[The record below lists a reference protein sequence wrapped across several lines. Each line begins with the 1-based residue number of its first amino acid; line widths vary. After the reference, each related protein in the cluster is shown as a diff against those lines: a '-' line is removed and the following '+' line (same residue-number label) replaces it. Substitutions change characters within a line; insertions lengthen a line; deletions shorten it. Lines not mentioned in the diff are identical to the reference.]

1 MLQISSGKGRR
12 TLLGSS
18 LVLTLLAAVQAIAP
32 VMVPVGTT
40 SNDFILPGS
49 QPGSMADNLFESQN
63 CQGCHDS
70 AGAFGDGHYNYWK
83 SSMMAQSTRDPIF
96 WAALAIANQDAP
108 EAGTYCMRCH
118 TPGGFL
124 DGHATPADG
133 SGLQAFG
140 IDQDG
145 VSCSVCHRMV
155 DPVYTAGADP
165 VEDVAILAGLIL
177 PPGADAHTGQYII
190 DPDDRRRGPYG
201 LDSNT
206 HLHGTLMSP
215 FHQDS
220 RLCANC
226 HDVSNPVY
234 SAQAGGTYALNGMNA
249 PHPTFSK
256 TDMFPIERTYSE
268 WEQSV
273 FAIAPQ
279 DVGGRFGGTLPAV
292 ASCQDCHMP
301 TVESLACAFGLTPRP
316 DINQHTFLG
325 TNSWVIKAVQ
335 DLFPFDAGI
344 SASEADAAVARN
356 VAFMQEA
363 ADLTAWADGADLH
376 VRVVNRTGH
385 KLPTGYGEG
394 RRMWISIEWKDLLGS
409 TISTNGAY
417 NPVTAEL
424 STGDTTVY
432 EVKHGIDPSVAF
444 ATGNASGESFH
455 FVLNNTIEKDN
466 RIPPRGYNG
475 VNFDAIQAPVVGA
488 TYADQQHWDDVTFTI
503 PPFVSSAVVRLHH
516 QTTSKEYIE
525 FLLNE
530 NTTNMNGQTAYDQ
543 WLLHGK
549 SAPVEMEITTVA
561 LDNSTACTPAVPYGI
576 AKLNSQGNYPLL
588 DISGSPSLS
597 AGNFAFE
604 ITNAIP
610 NQICVLFEGVG
621 TMDLA
626 WLGGQ
631 LVVLPPLIRLATV
644 TIDGSGNLTIPYTV
658 LPSDVG
664 ETKTY
669 QLIYRDGGSPIAAG
683 LTQGLTVT
691 YCD

>member
-18 LVLTLLAAVQAIAP
+18 LVLSLLAAAQAIAP

-40 SNDFILPGS
+40 ANDFTLPGS
-49 QPGSMADNLFESQN
+49 QPGSMADNLLEAQN
-63 CQGCHDS
+63 CQGCHED
-70 AGAFGDGHYNYWK
+70 AGAFGDGHYAHWK
-83 SSMMAQSTRDPIF
+83 GSMMAQATRDPIF

-124 DGHATPADG
+124 EGHATPADG
-133 SGLQAFG
+133 SGLQPFG

-145 VSCSVCHRMV
+145 VSCSICHRMV
-155 DPVYTAGADP
+155 DPVYTAGVSP
-165 VEDVAILAGLIL
+165 IEDVAVLAGLSL
-177 PPGADAHTGQYII
+177 APGADAHTGQYVI
-190 DPDDRRRGPYG
+190 DPDDQRRGPYG
-201 LDSNT
+201 LDDNI
-206 HLHGTLMSP
+206 HLHGTLASP
-215 FHQDS
+215 FHQES

-234 SAQAGGTYALNGMNA
+234 DAQPGGTYDVNTMNA
-249 PHPTFSK
+249 PHATFSK
-256 TDMFPIERTYSE
+256 TDMFPVERTFSE

-279 DVGGRFGGTLPAV
+279 DVGGRFGGTLTEV

-301 TVESLACAFGLTPRP
+301 TVESLACAFGLTSRP
-316 DINQHTFLG
+316 DINEHTFLG
-325 TNSWVIKAVQ
+325 ANSWVIKAVQ

-344 SASEADAAVARN
+344 SSSEADAAVARN
-356 VAFMQEA
+356 VAFLQEA
-363 ADLTAWADGADLH
+363 ADLSAWADGGNLH

-394 RRMWISIEWKDLLGS
+394 RRMWISIDWKDAFGQ
-409 TISTNGAY
+409 TIQKNGGY
-417 NPVTAEL
+417 NAATATL
-424 STGDTTVY
+424 NTANTTVY
-432 EVKHGIDPSVAF
+432 EIKHGLDANVASL
-444 ATGNASGESFH
+444 TGNAAGESFH

-466 RIPPRGYNG
+466 RIPPQGYNG
-475 VNFDAIQAPVVGA
+475 VNFDAVQAPVVGA
-488 TYADQQHWDDVTFTI
+488 TYADNQHWDDTTFPI
-503 PPFVSSAVVRLHH
+503 PIFASSAVVRLYH

-530 NTTNMNGQTAYDQ
+530 NTTNTNGQTAYDQ

-561 LDNSTACTPAVPYGI
+561 LDTTACTPPFPYGI
-576 AKLNSQGNYPLL
+576 AKQRGNGEYPVLTTTGTPSV
-588 DISGSPSLS
+588 SG
-597 AGNFAFE
+597 GGFTFE
-604 ITNAIP
+604 ITGAAP
-610 NQICVLFEGVG
+610 NQIAVLFEGVG
-621 TMDLA
+621 TMDLT
-626 WLGGQ
+626 WLGGR

-644 TIDGSGNLTIPYTV
+644 FIDGSGNLSIPHTV
-658 LPSDVG
+658 LPADVG
-664 ETKTY
+664 KTKTY
-669 QLIYRDGGSPIAAG
+669 QLIYRDGSTPIQAG
-683 LTQGLTVT
+683 LSAGLTVT